1 MMDINFKRLIT
12 PDEEIA
18 STLQRWSNDPSITH
32 LIRPNQNQKNLDE
45 FVSISVDSLEKQLS
59 EFFIYL
65 IYLDKQLVGEMNFQV
80 DPKHLYK
87 KESGTAWIGLV
98 IGEKS
103 ARGKG
108 IGSQAI
114 KFMEKKIKKQKLSR
128 IELGVFE
135 FNHRAINLYQK
146 LGYCEIGRIDDFTYW
161 QKKMW
166 QDIRME
172 KYL

>member
-1 MMDINFKRLIT
+1 MDIKFKRLIT
-12 PDEEIA
+12 PDENIA
-18 STLQRWSNDPSITH
+18 STLQRWSNDSSITH
-32 LIRPNQNQKNLDE
+32 LIRPNQNQIDLDE

-59 EFFIYL
+59 EFSIYL
-65 IYLDKQLVGEMNFQV
+65 IYLDRQLVGEMNFQV

-108 IGSQAI
+108 IGFQAM
-114 KFMEKKIKKQKLSR
+114 KYMEKKIKKQNLSR
-128 IELGVFE
+128 IELGAFE

-146 LGYCEIGRIDDFTYW
+146 LGYYEIGRIDDFTYW
-161 QKKMW
+161 KKKMW